1 MLLDL
6 ARAYGATR
14 AALDPREQEADI
26 IRRVTFGL
34 RDAKDRDDDLMRVK
48 AMADNRRL
56 WLAMES
62 ALLHPSNQLPQQM
75 RAGLISLGRLV
86 QRETAGDGWR
96 RSRHRLPHRG
106 QRAGRGRARRQRLIP
121 RGPRL
126 RRRVTARRFASA
138 AAPSVRAP

>member
-14 AALDPREQEADI
+14 AARDPREQEADI

-34 RDAKDRDDDLMRVK
+34 REARERDDDIARVK
-48 AMADNRRL
+48 AVADNRRL

-75 RAGLISLGRLV
+75 RAGLISLGRMV
-86 QRETAGDGWR
+86 QREMDGAEPDMAF
-96 RSRHRLPHRG
+96 LIEVNEQVAEG
-106 QRAGRGRARRQRLIP
+106 LAGRA
-121 RGPRL
+121 
-126 RRRVTARRFASA
+126 
-138 AAPSVRAP
+138 